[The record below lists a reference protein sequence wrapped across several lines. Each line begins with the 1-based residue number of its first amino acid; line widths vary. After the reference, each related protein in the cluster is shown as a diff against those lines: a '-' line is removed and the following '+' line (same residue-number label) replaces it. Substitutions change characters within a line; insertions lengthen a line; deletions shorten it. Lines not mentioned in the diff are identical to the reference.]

1 MKTLRAL
8 LCMFV
13 VLAFTLTTTAFA
25 YEAADPNVLIDNDQV
40 RVAMVD
46 GIRAEYNKTE
56 NLLTLTIDGQSYTM
70 PAATVSMAMQ
80 AIDRSQLPVPFGGNT
95 TLESESLMDFRYQ
108 VNLSSGGN
116 KYYSIAK
123 PETDYISVWD
133 DSSVACEYAEEF
145 KDHVDDA
152 LGYYTDTLVA
162 EWVTVGAVIITIV
175 TGGFA
180 AVAASVVLAAAS
192 AMGIVL
198 SGGIAQAAASMI
210 TSLAE
215 AEECYD
221 IVASLV

>member
-1 MKTLRAL
+1 M
-8 LCMFV
+8 V
-13 VLAFTLTTTAFA
+13 IVLAFMLTTTAFA
-25 YEAADPNVLIDNDQV
+25 YEGADPNVVIDNEQV
-40 RVAMVD
+40 RVAVVD
-46 GIRAEYNKTE
+46 GVRAEYNKKDNT
-56 NLLTLTIDGQSYTM
+56 LTLTIDGQSYTM
-70 PAATVSMAMQ
+70 SVATVAMAMQ
-80 AIDRSQLPVPFGGNT
+80 AVNPKQISSPFSDNT

-108 VNLSSGGN
+108 VNLSGGGN
-116 KYYSIAK
+116 KYYSISK
-123 PETDYISVWD
+123 PDTDFISVWD
-133 DSSVACEYAEEF
+133 DGSVACEYAEEF

-180 AVAASVVLAAAS
+180 AVAASAVLAAAS

-210 TSLAE
+210 SSLAE

-221 IVASLV
+221 IVDSLV